1 MSNKLGAL
9 IGKVK
14 HTLSITNDA
23 GDEVKAITIGIDFT
37 NSTDTEITS
46 WLCSNRAITGQRP
59 WRKLSKDELSALNG
73 KTFSAST
80 IGTKVKSKDEQLT
93 NIKNVLR
100 ASGLVTEDEL
110 DEKAEQ
116 IYNNSK

>member
-1 MSNKLGAL
+1 MSNNLGAL
-9 IGKVK
+9 VKVLT
-14 HTLSITNDA
+14 HTFSITNDA
-23 GDEVKAITIGIDFT
+23 GDEVKSITIGIDFT
-37 NSTDTEITS
+37 NSSDTEIKN
-46 WLCSNRAITGQRP
+46 WLCSNRAIAGQRP

-73 KTFSAST
+73 KIFPAST
-80 IGTKVKSKDEQLT
+80 IGTKVKSKDEQIQ

>member
-1 MSNKLGAL
+1 MSNNLGSL

-23 GDEVKAITIGIDFT
+23 GDEVKSIIIGIDFT
-37 NSTDTEITS
+37 NSTDNEIKN
-46 WLCSNRAITGQRP
+46 WLCSNRGIAGQRP

-73 KTFSAST
+73 KIFKASS
-80 IGTKVKSKDEQLT
+80 IGQKVKSKDEQLT